1 MDSILVTGGC
11 GYIGSH
17 TVLSLLERGLD
28 VYIID
33 SNYNSSSLV
42 IKRLKDLSKKN
53 KLKLSNNLYFIKG
66 DVRVKADL
74 EEVFL
79 RAKEN
84 NHNISGVIHF
94 AGLKAV
100 EESCENPL
108 MYWDNNLVGTVNL
121 LKVMKKYN
129 CRNLIF
135 SSSATIYSNSIK
147 NRLTEDSF
155 IKPINPYGRTKA
167 AVEIFLNDIFLSDN
181 QWKIINLRYF
191 NPIGAH
197 QSGKIGEDPIGVPNN
212 IFPLILNVAAKKIS
226 KLKVFGKD
234 WNTKDGTCI
243 RDYIH
248 VMDLADGH
256 IAALNYLQN
265 NSPQILNLNIGTGI
279 GNSVLDLINIF
290 QEVNNVEVPYSFSKR
305 REGDQAVII
314 ADNTKILSILNW
326 EPKRTLKN
334 MCLDGWKWH
343 LMNPNGYS

>member
-1 MDSILVTGGC
+1 MASILVTGGC

-17 TVLSLLERGLD
+17 TVLSLLEKGLN
-28 VYIID
+28 VYVID
-33 SNYNSSSLV
+33 SNENSSALV
-42 IKRLKDLSKKN
+42 INRIRDILKKN
-53 KLKLSNNLYFIKG
+53 NLQLTNNLYFVKG
-66 DVRVKADL
+66 DVRISDDL
-74 EEVFL
+74 EKVFL
-79 RAKEN
+79 KALEN
-84 NHNISGVIHF
+84 DHNIYGVIHF

-100 EESCENPL
+100 EESCNSPL
-108 MYWDNNLVGTVNL
+108 LYWDTNLVGTITL
-121 LKVMKKYN
+121 LKVMKNYN

-135 SSSATIYSNSIK
+135 SGSATIYSNSIK
-147 NRLTEDSF
+147 NKLKEDSL

-167 AVEIFLNDIFLSDN
+167 TVEILLNDIFLSDN

-197 QSGKIGEDPIGVPNN
+197 QSGEIGEDPIGLPNN
-212 IFPLILNVAAKKIS
+212 IFPLILNVASKKIS
-226 KLKVFGKD
+226 ELKVFGKD

-265 NSPQILNLNIGTGI
+265 NSSQILNLNIGTGI

-290 QEVNNVEVPYSFSKR
+290 QDVNNVEVPYSFAKR
-305 REGDQAVII
+305 REGDKAEII
-314 ADNTKILSILNW
+314 ADNTKILSTLNW
-326 EPKRTLKN
+326 KPKRSLKN
-334 MCLDGWKWH
+334 MCIDGWKWH